1 MIEEKHLLKKNAPAK
16 RLRQTNNVGAIK
28 NETLR
33 DLIKCMQGE
42 IYTTENE

>member
-28 NETLR
+28 NMYAGP
-33 DLIKCMQGE
+33 DLH
-42 IYTTENE
+42 